1 MIKMDQSDL
10 CQDIAFYLE
19 TKLSA
24 DDNYLVKF
32 MSKRMDTFLLTRDA
46 EDVFKFVEIIQLYCE
61 QVIKSLSF
69 KGNSLNVQE
78 DQDYLSLHQFL
89 KN

>member
-1 MIKMDQSDL
+1 L

-46 EDVFKFVEIIQLYCE
+46 EDVFKFVEII
-61 QVIKSLSF
+61 
-69 KGNSLNVQE
+69 
-78 DQDYLSLHQFL
+78 
-89 KN
+89 